1 MGLDFGI
8 LFEWSRFYVIFQVF
22 KLNNTLILLKKL
34 PKEDI
39 SEFLSLLSIECWKYY
54 HGLFSKDTSRLML
67 KRP

>member
-8 LFEWSRFYVIFQVF
+8 FFEWSRFYAIFRVV

-34 PKEDI
+34 PNED